1 MESSGSRFDIFRFMV
16 ACEQFLAF
24 VHLNGGPS
32 ALTLDERRRI
42 MTYQK
47 MIAALVSGPENTSL
61 KTDVNA
67 A

>member
-1 MESSGSRFDIFRFMV
+1 MESSGLRLDILRFMV

-32 ALTLDERRRI
+32 GLTLDERRRI

-47 MIAALVSGPENTSL
+47 IIAALVSGHENTSQ
-61 KTDVNA
+61 KTDINA